1 MTDTTAVWVDMTCSP
16 AWDSIGDQRPIVD
29 IPFIPL
35 SNLMGVPGFSSGQ
48 VYSAFQ
54 NDAENRNRNFSV
66 AMQDPE
72 LS

>member
-1 MTDTTAVWVDMTCSP
+1 MVDKP
-16 AWDSIGDQRPIVD
+16 DVD
-29 IPFIPL
+29 C
-35 SNLMGVPGFSSGQ
+35 
-48 VYSAFQ
+48 YSAFQ